1 MVYKFFDKKP
11 ASFNKSSGRGIANE
25 PNYQRANELHKPIVG
40 KFKACVRYFLS
51 NFLFF
56 SPNDSPLKTM
66 KNVFI

>member
-11 ASFNKSSGRGIANE
+11 ASFNESSGRGIANE

-51 NFLFF
+51 NFYFF
-56 SPNDSPLKTM
+56 HQMIAL
-66 KNVFI
+66 